1 MADEKKAEIVPDTY
15 VGVDLGVLNSTVAC
29 STREEPTAVAVSTN
43 DLSNRATPSTVGF
56 DGHLRDIGEAADGKI
71 TQHPKETITYI
82 PALQGSP
89 ESLAANRE
97 RFGSQWPVTDA
108 GQVGPL
114 RYGGK
119 DAVELRPASCL
130 AALSKKLISFAAGTG
145 DGAADKCQI
154 AFSVPDSWTDVEL
167 GNLRAAVDI
176 LGLRPE
182 SVSCTPHSYA
192 LAAAYCHKYGYK
204 LPDGEE
210 KRVVAFVDFGFSQTT
225 VSMFAFTY
233 PSEVAEGTERS
244 LQTEALACASSST
257 LGVQSLCAEL
267 AKHAN
272 SKHKEPAAP
281 ASKKGVRLMTA
292 LQKSLKDLSM
302 LPDTQLVLECF
313 GSDESDLKVD
323 FSRSLMAEL
332 AKAQFEALDGLIKK
346 SLEDAGLKS
355 DDVHSVELVGG
366 GIRIPKVQH
375 MISEMFPSPEGT
387 DAPEETKGEVKSG
400 PPLSKRIR
408 FGLDGSSAVATG
420 AALCAA
426 GKPALVSKWNLAE
439 QKSSL
444 SSEELKECVEFETW
458 MSGTHN
464 TEVMRLEKGNELEG
478 FIYEVRGLLDG
489 PDKALLKPE
498 QTQKMLDDE
507 SMWYEDAQYDEGTTF
522 EAYDERLKGLKRKL
536 EETCPEYYE
545 KKRKDAEAKEK
556 YLEEEAEKERQR
568 RKELGMDVDKD
579 DRKMSKTERLK
590 LAMKNKDEG
599 NTVFKAGNLE
609 DAIGRYQRAM
619 QHLNKFFMLDKSPEE
634 TKEAEA
640 ISLSVHLNMTQ
651 VYLKMAGEVEKQA
664 GDEKAKKEKAEQVYK
679 KAKSSAEEALKIDGD
694 SVKAKFRL
702 ATALEKLGDI
712 DEASKTIK
720 GALKVEPENADLLKY
735 KERLDKLKA
744 HQEAKAKKMYGKM
757 FGS

>member
-1 MADEKKAEIVPDTY
+1 M
-15 VGVDLGVLNSTVAC
+15 
-29 STREEPTAVAVSTN
+29 AVSVN
-43 DLSNRATPSTVGF
+43 DLSNRGTPSTIGF
-56 DGHLRDIGEAADGKI
+56 DGFLRDIGEAADGKI
-71 TQHPKETITYI
+71 TQHPKEIITYI
-82 PALQGSP
+82 PAMQGSP
-89 ESLAANRE
+89 ETLAANRE
-97 RFGSQWPVTDA
+97 RFGSQWEVTDA
-108 GQVGPL
+108 GRVGPL

-119 DAVELRPASCL
+119 DGLELRPTSCL
-130 AALSKKLISFAAGTG
+130 AALMKKLVSFAAGTE
-145 DGAADKCQI
+145 DKAVEKCQI
-154 AFSVPDSWTDVEL
+154 ALSVADSWTDVEL
-167 GNLRAAVDI
+167 GNLRAAIDI

-182 SVSCTPHSYA
+182 AVCCMPHSYA

-204 LPDGEE
+204 LPEGEE
-210 KRVVAFVDFGFSQTT
+210 TRNVMFLDFGFSQTT
-225 VSMFAFTY
+225 VSMFALKY
-233 PSEVAEGTERS
+233 PSEVPEGTEKT
-244 LQTEALACASSST
+244 LTTQALACASSSS
-257 LGVQSLCAEL
+257 LGVQSICASL

-281 ASKKGVRLMTA
+281 ASKKGTRLMTA
-292 LQKSLKDLSM
+292 VQKSLKDLSM

-323 FSRSLMAEL
+323 FSRALMDEL
-332 AKAQFEALDGLIKK
+332 AKAQFEELAGLVKK
-346 SLEDAGLKS
+346 CLEEAGLKAEE
-355 DDVHSVELVGG
+355 VHSVELVGG

-375 MISEMFPSPEGT
+375 MLSEMFPDPEGT
-387 DAPEETKGEVKSG
+387 VAVDDGKGEVKSG
-400 PPLSKRIR
+400 PPLSKRLR

-426 GKPALVSKWNLAE
+426 GKPALPSKWSLAE
-439 QKSSL
+439 QGSSL
-444 SSEELKECVEFETW
+444 SSEQLKECLELETW
-458 MSGTHN
+458 MAETHSK
-464 TEVMRLEKGNELEG
+464 EVLRLEKGNELEG
-478 FIYEVRGLLDG
+478 FLYEVRGLLDG

-498 QTQKMLDDE
+498 QTGKMLDDE
-507 SMWYEDAQYDEGTTF
+507 TMWYEDAQYDEGTTY

-536 EETCPEYYE
+536 EETCPEYFE
-545 KKRKDAEAKEK
+545 KKRKDAEDKEK
-556 YLEEEAEKERQR
+556 YLAEEAEKERQR
-568 RKELGMDVDKD
+568 RKELGMDDDKD

-609 DAIGRYQRAM
+609 DAIGRYQRAL

-640 ISLSVHLNMTQ
+640 VSLSVHLNMAQ
-651 VYLKMAGEVEKQA
+651 VYLKMAQEVEKQA
-664 GDEKAKKEKAEQVYK
+664 GGDEKAKKDKTEQIHK
-679 KAKSSAEEALKIDGD
+679 KAKASAEEALKIDSD

-702 ATALEKLGDI
+702 GTALEKLGDI

-720 GALKVEPENADLLKY
+720 SALKVEPENADLLKY